1 MWLATRNDDVGVWNQ
16 AGGSFATEYG
26 GLWDD
31 DGLNNTEDGKEVAEW
46 ENGSGK
52 ECQDQVGTEGAV
64 VAGGVGDG
72 CGDGTTIGA
81 ACDGHADEDMD
92 DGDAGSSSTG
102 VRNELVFIGL
112 GMDEDALRA
121 DLERCL
127 LTEEEM
133 AGGPTEWERRLSDP
147 FPAWK

>member
-1 MWLATRNDDVGVWNQ
+1 MWNQ

-31 DGLNNTEDGKEVAEW
+31 DGLNNTDDGEEEAEG
-46 ENGSGK
+46 EHGHGQ
-52 ECQDQVGTEGAV
+52 EYRDQVGTGVAG
-64 VAGGVGDG
+64 VAGGG
-72 CGDGTTIGA
+72 GTTIGA
-81 ACDGHADEDMD
+81 AGDGHANEDNN
-92 DGDAGSSSTG
+92 DGNAGSSG

-112 GMDEDALRA
+112 GMDEDTLKA
-121 DLERCL
+121 DLEQCL

-133 AGGPTEWERRLSDP
+133 AGGPAEWERRLSDP